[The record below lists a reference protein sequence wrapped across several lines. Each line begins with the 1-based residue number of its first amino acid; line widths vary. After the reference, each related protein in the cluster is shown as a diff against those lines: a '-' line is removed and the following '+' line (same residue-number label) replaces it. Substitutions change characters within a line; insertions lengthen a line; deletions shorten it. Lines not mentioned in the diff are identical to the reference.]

1 MPLEGELTV
10 RVFDFLIGR
19 FLLDSQNLI
28 VVLFPGLFGKF
39 LSILKFWLDTK
50 ASLVNFLR

>member
-50 ASLVNFLR
+50 ASLVYFLR